1 MPSAYTSGILVTKRL
16 TCIEN
21 VSTHVP
27 HHWCLFWYR
36 RAALAA
42 GHKVL
47 AATRNYEA
55 AAAKYP
61 TVQQQGGQWVEV
73 DVDERETEATVD
85 KLVKENNVD
94 ILVCNDGYA
103 MLGPLE
109 EMSVEEFEAQLQ
121 TNTIGAV
128 RCIKGALPHFR
139 KNGAGTIVNVSSLAG
154 FHGAP
159 ATTAY
164 TASKF
169 ALSGF
174 SEALA
179 TEVGVF
185 GIRVMLVE
193 PGSFRT
199 NLVTNLVIPARKMNE
214 YDGTPA
220 RELVE
225 YQHTSDGQQLGDP
238 VKGGQRIVDVATDAA
253 GEELATKGKGEV
265 LRVPLGSD
273 CFSVAKQRLK
283 RGEEQLD
290 IIEEIAKSTDF
301 AQGVSIAYLDI

>member
-1 MPSAYTSGILVTKRL
+1 MVAHTFLITGASSGIGVQ
-16 TCIEN
+16 I
-21 VSTHVP
+21 V
-27 HHWCLFWYR
+27 Y
-36 RAALAA
+36 AALAA

-47 AATRNYEA
+47 AATRYPQA

-61 TVQQQGGQWVEV
+61 TVQQQGGQWVEI
-73 DVDERETEATVD
+73 DVDKRETEAAVE

-94 ILVCNDGYA
+94 ILVCNAGYA

-109 EMSVEEFEAQLQ
+109 EMSVDEFEAQLQ

-154 FHGAP
+154 FYGAP

-179 TEVGVF
+179 TEVGIF
-185 GIRVMLVE
+185 GIRVILVE

-199 NLVTNLVIPARKMNE
+199 NLVTNLVVPARKINE

-220 RELVE
+220 RGLVE
-225 YQHTSDGQQLGDP
+225 YQHTSDGQQPGDP
-238 VKGGQRIVDVATDAA
+238 IKGGKKIVDVATDVA
-253 GEELATKGKGEV
+253 GEELANKGKGEV
-265 LRVPLGSD
+265 LRVLLGSD
-273 CFSVAKQRLK
+273 CFGVAKQKLK
-283 RGEEQLD
+283 KVEEQLD
-290 IIEEIAKSTDF
+290 ITEEIAKSTDF
-301 AQGVSIAYLDI
+301 V

>member
-1 MPSAYTSGILVTKRL
+1 MVAHTFLITGASSGIGVQ
-16 TCIEN
+16 I
-21 VSTHVP
+21 V
-27 HHWCLFWYR
+27 Y
-36 RAALAA
+36 AALAA

-47 AATRNYEA
+47 AATRNPQT

-61 TVQQQGGQWVEV
+61 TVQQQGGQWVEI
-73 DVDERETEATVD
+73 DVDKRETEATVE
-85 KLVKENNVD
+85 KLVKENSVD
-94 ILVCNDGYA
+94 ILVCNAGYA

-109 EMSVEEFEAQLQ
+109 EMSIDEFEAQLQ

-154 FHGAP
+154 FYGAP

-179 TEVGVF
+179 TEVGIF
-185 GIRVMLVE
+185 GIRVILVE

-199 NLVTNLVIPARKMNE
+199 NLVTNLVVPARKINE

-220 RELVE
+220 RGLVE
-225 YQHTSDGQQLGDP
+225 YQHASDGQQPGDP
-238 VKGGQRIVDVATDAA
+238 IKGGKKIVDVATDVA
-253 GEELATKGKGEV
+253 GEELANKGKGEV
-265 LRVPLGSD
+265 LRVLLGSD
-273 CFSVAKQRLK
+273 CFGVAKQKLK
-283 RGEEQLD
+283 KVEEQLD
-290 IIEEIAKSTDF
+290 ITEEIAKSTDF
-301 AQGVSIAYLDI
+301 V